1 MRFDYLF
8 LKQVRISAWI
18 GTLLLLLGSLL
29 CVAASGQN
37 VQSEPERID
46 VKAGG
51 PAKVIKGEVKERK
64 EVSYVFK
71 AKAGQK
77 FSGRITRQSG
87 DASFAITDAA
97 GEALPEEE
105 FDVNVTLKGTLTKTG
120 DYKITV
126 NTVNSNNSKYTLAIK
141 VY

>member
-1 MRFDYLF
+1 MNSAVVRVSLF
-8 LKQVRISAWI
+8 FVLCSLVCF
-18 GTLLLLLGSLL
+18 GSSRQ
-29 CVAASGQN
+29 SGQT
-37 VQSEPERID
+37 EPERIE
-46 VKAGG
+46 VQAGG
-51 PAKVIKGEVKERK
+51 PAKVIKGEVRNRK
-64 EVSYVFK
+64 EVAYVFK

-87 DASFAITDAA
+87 DASFAVTDSD

-105 FDVNVTLKGTLTKTG
+105 FDVNVILKGTLTKTG

-126 NTVNSNNSKYTLAIK
+126 NTVNSDNSKYTLSIK

>member
-1 MRFDYLF
+1 MRSF
-8 LKQVRISAWI
+8 RISALI
-18 GTLLLLLGSLL
+18 ASVLFVFGSVVCLP
-29 CVAASGQN
+29 VTSQN
-37 VQSEPERID
+37 AQSEPERIE
-46 VKAGG
+46 VQAGG
-51 PAKVIKGEVKERK
+51 PAKVIKGEVKDRK
-64 EVSYVFK
+64 GVSYVFK

-87 DASFAITDAA
+87 DASFAITDSD

-105 FDVNVTLKGTLTKTG
+105 FDVNVTLKGSLTKTG

-126 NTVNSNNSKYTLAIK
+126 NTVNSSNSKYTLSIK

>member
-1 MRFDYLF
+1 M
-8 LKQVRISAWI
+8 KMKAGIVSVSISIILCA
-18 GTLLLLLGSLL
+18 LVCFGSSPQT
-29 CVAASGQN
+29 A
-37 VQSEPERID
+37 QSEPERIE
-46 VKAGG
+46 VQAGG
-51 PAKVIKGEVKERK
+51 PAKVLKGEIKNRK
-64 EVSYVFK
+64 EVAYVFK

-87 DASFAITDAA
+87 DASFAVTDSE

-105 FDVNVTLKGTLTKTG
+105 FDVNVSLKGSLTKTG

-126 NTVNSNNSKYTLAIK
+126 NTVNSDNSKYTLSIK